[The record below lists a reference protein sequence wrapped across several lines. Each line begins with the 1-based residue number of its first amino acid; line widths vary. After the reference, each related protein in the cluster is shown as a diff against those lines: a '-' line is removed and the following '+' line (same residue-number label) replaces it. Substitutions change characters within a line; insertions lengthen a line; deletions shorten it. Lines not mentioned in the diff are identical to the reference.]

1 VLPHEAG
8 EGLIVAPTKLGLF
21 MISACVFVTA
31 LEHPMSP
38 VHRAIPSALL
48 RRVLTGIAMGFT
60 AIGLIYSPWGQ
71 RSGAHMNPSLT
82 LTYLHLGKI
91 APSDAL
97 CYVLSH
103 FMGGLSGV
111 LVARALLG
119 NAVADPA
126 VRFAITV
133 PGPGGPLAAFIA
145 ELAIS
150 FGMMMTVLLVSNS
163 KLARFTGLFAGIL
176 VATYVGAE
184 APVSGMS
191 MNPART
197 LGSAFHARQWTALWV
212 YFTAPPL
219 GMLVAAELYR
229 RLPGARQVFCAKLHH
244 DNDKRCIF
252 RCGYSMNRRTS

>member
-133 PGPGGPLAAFIA
+133 PGPGGPLAAFIRVTA
-145 ELAIS
+145 PLARPG
-150 FGMMMTVLLVSNS
+150 FLAAGVLVFAFTLGDLATAQVLLPFN
-163 KLARFTGLFAGIL
+163 L
-176 VATYVGAE
+176 Y
-184 APVSGMS
+184 
-191 MNPART
+191 T
-197 LGSAFHARQWTALWV
+197 LGTEFQANSSSVAFAAA
-212 YFTAPPL
+212 APFAAVL
-219 GMLVAAELYR
+219 IGLAVVAAYVVMTRFGEVRAL
-229 RLPGARQVFCAKLHH
+229 AE
-244 DNDKRCIF
+244 D
-252 RCGYSMNRRTS
+252 